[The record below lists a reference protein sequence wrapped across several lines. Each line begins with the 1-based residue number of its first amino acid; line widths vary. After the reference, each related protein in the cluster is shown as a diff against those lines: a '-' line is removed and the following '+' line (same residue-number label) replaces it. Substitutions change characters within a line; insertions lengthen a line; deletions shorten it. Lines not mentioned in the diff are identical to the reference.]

1 MGKSEI
7 RNWSIYVGKSIIYT
21 IRRILRSCDYDHF
34 KECESGSSRSQG
46 HREITWPDLIAPQFC
61 IFYSWETRRLRPH
74 LIMSPWKPSP
84 ANKTKADLRQQ
95 REPVLKYFTCMY
107 HQRCVLCC
115 AVLSC
120 VRLFRPHG
128 LEPARLLCPGGFPR
142 QEYWGGLPCPA
153 PGVLPNPGI
162 KPKSPALQ
170 ANSFPSEPPGKH
182 KNTGVGSLGLQGNLP
197 TQESNWGHLHC
208 RWILYQLSYQGSL
221 CAA

>member
-1 MGKSEI
+1 MGKFEI

-21 IRRILRSCDYDHF
+21 IRRILRSCDYGHF

-46 HREITWPDLIAPQFC
+46 HREITWPDLVAPQFC

-115 AVLSC
+115 AVSD
-120 VRLFRPHG
+120 
-128 LEPARLLCPGGFPR
+128 
-142 QEYWGGLPCPA
+142 
-153 PGVLPNPGI
+153 
-162 KPKSPALQ
+162 
-170 ANSFPSEPPGKH
+170 SFDPMDCSPPGSSVQGDSPG
-182 KNTGVGSLGLQGNLP
+182 KNTGVGCHALLQGFFP
-197 TQESNWGHLHC
+197 TQGSNPSLLHC
-208 RWILYQLSYQGSL
+208 RQIFSHLNHQGSTRIL
-221 CAA
+221 EWAA